1 MTILHQYAV
10 VDNTTEQVIGK
21 YVGVKPPKM
30 QNIPYIMVKTDS
42 TGTHTTEGIAF
53 LSKAQKFW
61 NEVSDP
67 LYLVSPEQS
76 RTTIVLE
83 GFI

>member
-30 QNIPYIMVKTDS
+30 QNIPYKLVKTTS
-42 TGTHTTEGIAF
+42 TGTTMQMGTAF

-61 NEVSDP
+61 NEVADP
-67 LYLVSPEQS
+67 LYLVSPEQL
-76 RTTIVLE
+76 RTTLVLE
-83 GFI
+83 GFK

>member
-1 MTILHQYAV
+1 MIHEYAV

-21 YVGVKPPKM
+21 YVGVVKPPKM
-30 QNIPYIMVKTDS
+30 QNIPYKLVKTTN
-42 TGTHTTEGIAF
+42 TGTTMQTGTAF

-67 LYLVSPEQS
+67 LYLVSPEQL
-76 RTTIVLE
+76 RTTLKLE
-83 GFI
+83 GFV